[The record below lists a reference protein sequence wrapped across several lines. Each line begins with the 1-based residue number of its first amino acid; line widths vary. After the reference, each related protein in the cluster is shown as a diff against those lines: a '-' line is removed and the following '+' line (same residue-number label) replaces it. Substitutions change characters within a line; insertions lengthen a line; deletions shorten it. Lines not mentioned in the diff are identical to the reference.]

1 MKAPAFQF
9 YAQDFLTGVMY
20 LTNEEVGIYIKML
33 SKQWTDGK
41 IPKKRLGLFV
51 GYDWVNLSE
60 EIKEKFEDKG
70 DYVINTRL
78 EVERE
83 KKSNFLKR
91 QSENGKKGGRPK
103 KDVELKNPN
112 DTQKKPLEEE
122 DEIED
127 EEEDRIIEIDYK
139 EVQEIFNS
147 VCVNLPKVK
156 KISDKRK
163 KLIDARAKEYDLET
177 IGDVFKKVS
186 KSDFLNGRNG
196 NEWNATFDWI
206 FNPTNFLKILEDNY
220 INKTPVKQKSR
231 DAAVIL
237 QERHGY

>member
-91 QSENGKKGGRPK
+91 QSKNGKKGGRPK
-103 KDVELKNPN
+103 KTPLDKMKFLLKNFVKTK
-112 DTQKKPLEEE
+112 DL
-122 DEIED
+122 
-127 EEEDRIIEIDYK
+127 
-139 EVQEIFNS
+139 IFQ
-147 VCVNLPKVK
+147 
-156 KISDKRK
+156 
-163 KLIDARAKEYDLET
+163 
-177 IGDVFKKVS
+177 
-186 KSDFLNGRNG
+186 
-196 NEWNATFDWI
+196 
-206 FNPTNFLKILEDNY
+206 NFFAFY
-220 INKTPVKQKSR
+220 
-231 DAAVIL
+231 
-237 QERHGY
+237 